1 MTTFLIMALK
11 GPHCIESQH
20 ERKTTYQGNA
30 NLISKNFE
38 GKQKKSQNIILDF
51 PSFLF
56 VYPSFWAPD
65 RGLQHVY
72 SFGRACMWTAPVLKK
87 TTKKLT
93 HRPLTSPDSCG
104 ANKST
109 IFIFFYFVFLSVLEW
124 TIPFILLIYIFFL
137 YSWKKM
143 IWRNMSRVW
152 AHYYDLFMV
161 KLNKNPKNSLLLFFA
176 FFDSFQLMAN
186 SSMEPLCCR
195 VFSSS

>member
-65 RGLQHVY
+65 QGLQHVY
-72 SFGRACMWTAPVLKK
+72 SFGRACMWTAPVFKKNNKK
-87 TTKKLT
+87 TYPQAADVAWFLRCQQK
-93 HRPLTSPDSCG
+93 HH
-104 ANKST
+104 
-109 IFIFFYFVFLSVLEW
+109 FYFFLFCISVCARMNHSLHS
-124 TIPFILLIYIFFL
+124 FDIYIFL

-176 FFDSFQLMAN
+176 FFDAFQLMAN

>member
-51 PSFLF
+51 LSFLF

-65 RGLQHVY
+65 QGLQHVY

-87 TTKKLT
+87 TTKKRT

-109 IFIFFYFVFLSVLEW
+109 IFIFFLFCISVCARMNHSLHS
-124 TIPFILLIYIFFL
+124 FDIYIFL

-161 KLNKNPKNSLLLFFA
+161 KLNKNPKNSLLLFCA
-176 FFDSFQLMAN
+176 FFDSFQRMAN